1 MSEWGIHFILSY
13 LKQLNSG
20 GKSLCGLLSDGER
33 RPGTS
38 AEAAAKGF
46 AQALPLQ
53 PAPRLENAFRCGEPL
68 GSALVCAP
76 LVLTRPPGPQPATEG
91 RSGPD
96 SRLNGSADL
105 DCKT

>member
-20 GKSLCGLLSDGER
+20 GKSLCGLPSDGER

-38 AEAAAKGF
+38 AEAAAEGF

-91 RSGPD
+91 RVR
-96 SRLNGSADL
+96 SRQSA
-105 DCKT
+105 KRVG